1 MDKTLKFLAKLKK
14 NNDRDWFNANKKEY
28 EAAREEFEG
37 VVGKLIA
44 GIAAFDPSVIG
55 TQPKD
60 CLFRIYRDVRFSKD
74 KSPYK
79 TAFGAYIAPGGRK
92 SMEPGYYLH
101 GEPGACF
108 LAGGMHMPQPAD
120 LLAVRSAI
128 AAEPKALEKIEN
140 AATFKKYFKGIDAH
154 DSLKTAPKGF
164 DPDHP
169 AIRYLRLKGYT
180 VSHEI
185 RKDADVKDAKFPAY
199 AVRVFK
205 AMKPLV
211 DFLREA
217 SGRGSWSGIPC

>member
-1 MDKTLKFLAKLKK
+1 MEKTLRFLTKLKK

-28 EAAREEFEG
+28 EAAREEFTE
-37 VVGKLIA
+37 VVEKLIA

-55 TQPKD
+55 IQPKD

-92 SMEPGYYLH
+92 SMAPGYYIH
-101 GEPGACF
+101 AEPKACF

-120 LLAVRSAI
+120 LLAVRNAI
-128 AAEPKALEKIEN
+128 VADPKAIPKIEN
-140 AATFKKYFKGIDAH
+140 AAAFKKYFEKVASH
-154 DSLKTAPKGF
+154 EMLKTAPKGF

-169 AIRYLRLKGYT
+169 AINYLRLKGYT
-180 VSHEI
+180 VAHEI
-185 RKDADVKDAKFPAY
+185 KKDADFKDPKFPAY

-205 AMKPLV
+205 AMTPLI
-211 DFLREA
+211 DFLR
-217 SGRGSWSGIPC
+217 SVKDK